1 MDLLKIGLIADT
13 SKAIEGMEKTAKSVN
28 TLGNALISGKKV
40 AHEYGLA
47 LDQKLAEISEKV
59 SAGLISNQKGIE
71 QSYKLLAEQRAK
83 MLAGMGEESKEYKT
97 LVTYSD
103 AYKQEIDKLN
113 AAQEKQASTTK
124 AVGVAQSSVDK
135 TTKEVTR
142 SFKEQTTYLQKL
154 FSVAKN
160 ILMFQ
165 LLMSP
170 IRNGLRGIKDTL
182 RESVSVAAEAEQR
195 FSKLATVFDG
205 LADSA
210 KAMAQSVAG
219 SIGVANSTSAS
230 ALSTVGDLLQAQGMG
245 TTQSLSMSAEWVKQ
259 FQDII
264 AFKDI
269 NMSLEEFAQNFMS
282 GAAGNLRNFRTF
294 GSIVKE
300 SAVNARLAAQGL
312 DKLTGSQLELAKMT
326 TRANIALEQQKNAM
340 GATEREWDTM
350 LSINRRLN
358 EAWKEY
364 KENLGDTLNRIIK
377 PMKEAI
383 TEMLDDA
390 NRATRLAEQTA
401 THQEIMAGSR
411 PVSVLR
417 DALTNADDAAQFKTF
432 INELVQKAI
441 VPNGGRADDPGSLA
455 GQIAGLQTTNEYIEW
470 FQKEYATQYIRRNPG
485 ASQEAANAYGL
496 MMAQGAFAPSIES
509 YKTNIQNGNEDL
521 GTESLDLTNLAKT
534 MIEFGVS
541 IEKLKDAT
549 DNALPDTI
557 YENIEAYRTMITEGL
572 TQRDRRQNLESTY
585 NSYSAMIEAISGM
598 KVAGTPVAGTWDFDN
613 YNQSS
618 EGANA
623 LLEIIANAMSGAG
636 SDAFANIMGAD
647 LAKTWGDAVAIALDG
662 MDKSNL
668 LEGKANSLKTL
679 YGIILEYMPEEA
691 DLLEKVAKAYRDTN
705 KDLADYIASIEAQK
719 NALSAMNNIIASAA
733 ERAGVKAYTDQG
745 YSSEIATLM
754 YSRDRA
760 KSAAEANFNTLWAA
774 DGTTRDEAG
783 FSRLD
788 YNPFEKIVSIEGSFY
803 SLKEMIDL
811 ATEAYDE
818 QIKAINDAIEAER
831 RKAYGNALGTITG
844 GMQNYKTQ
852 LRQLGMTEDQKALDD
867 LWHGFQKLVDSLDLT
882 EEEIEA
888 MNLAYDEE
896 EKALRELQKATKEAQ
911 RAEWRKAFG
920 NSLNPAAPYIDAYK
934 AGKENFDFKGG
945 GVVALLVELLKNT
958 EAFQTLMSIIQDNVV
973 PIMDAILKPLLP
985 ALRVLTQFMD
995 NLPWDVFFTVFQA
1008 VSATLVIALD
1018 VISRILGTISAV
1030 VKTIYYAITFQW
1042 GKIGKVWEDFID
1054 DQRSVTNRTETALNE
1069 IAGMVFH
1076 IERNTEKDNLA
1087 VLNDLLARGIINEQ
1101 QYNAGARVVQKDMIF
1116 DPVSARDMNFIAPSA
1131 PAART
1136 VSYGGITLNINGGN
1150 ISEVRRV
1157 IYEIFAEQGIS
1168 YNTAIGG

>member
-59 SAGLISNQKGIE
+59 SAGLISSQKGIE

-97 LVTYSD
+97 LATYSD
-103 AYKQEIDKLN
+103 AYKKELDRLN

-124 AVGVAQSSVDK
+124 AVGAAQSSVDK

-142 SFKEQTTYLQKL
+142 SYKEQTTYLQKL

-160 ILMFQ
+160 ILTFQ
-165 LLMSP
+165 LLMGP

-245 TTQSLSMSAEWVKQ
+245 TTQSLSMSADWVKQ

-326 TRANIALEQQKNAM
+326 TRATIALEQQKNAM
-340 GATEREWDTM
+340 GATEREWETM
-350 LSINRRLN
+350 LSVNRRLN

-383 TEMLDDA
+383 TQMLDDA
-390 NRATRLAEQTA
+390 NRAARLAEQTA

-417 DALTNADDAAQFKTF
+417 NALTNADDAAQFKTF

-455 GQIAGLQTTNEYIEW
+455 GQIAGLQTTNEYIKW
-470 FQKEYATQYIRRNPG
+470 FQEQYAAQYLRRNPE

-496 MMAQGAFAPSIES
+496 MMAQGAFAPSLES

-549 DNALPDTI
+549 DNALPDII
-557 YENIEAYRTMITEGL
+557 YENIEAYRTMIDEGL
-572 TQRDRRQNLESTY
+572 TQRSRREGLESTY

-598 KVAGTPVAGTWDFDN
+598 KVAGTPVAGAWDFDY

-623 LLEIIANAMSGAG
+623 LLGIIANAMSGAG

-691 DLLEKVAKAYRDTN
+691 DLLEKVAKAYQDTN
-705 KDLADYIASIEAQK
+705 KDLADYNASIEAQK
-719 NALSAMNNIIASAA
+719 NALSAMNNVIASAA
-733 ERAGVKAYTDQG
+733 ERAGVKTYTDQG
-745 YSSEIATLM
+745 YSSEVASLM
-754 YSRDRA
+754 YSKDL
-760 KSAAEANFNTLWAA
+760 AESSVRSDWKTLYGTNEYAEVGGQLRSLA
-774 DGTTRDEAG
+774 DVI
-783 FSRLD
+783 
-788 YNPFEKIVSIEGSFY
+788 K
-803 SLKEMIDL
+803 L

-831 RKAYGNALGTITG
+831 RKAFEGALGTLAG
-844 GMQNYKTQ
+844 GTQ
-852 LRQLGMTEDQKALDD
+852 GYRRQLATFGMSDSEKQIQELRWAYEDLIKN
-867 LWHGFQKLVDSLDLT
+867 LDLT
-882 EEEIEA
+882 DDELVALQNQYAEEEAALTTLIAEQEIA
-888 MNLAYDEE
+888 AEKERLDNLRKDFYASINPIAQYQTAYQNGKDI
-896 EKALRELQKATKEAQ
+896 
-911 RAEWRKAFG
+911 FG
-920 NSLNPAAPYIDAYK
+920 GAA
-934 AGKENFDFKGG
+934 GG
-945 GVVALLVELLKNT
+945 WIGILVELLKNT
-958 EAFQTLMSIIQDNVV
+958 EAFSELMNIVSDTIV
-973 PIMDAILKPLLP
+973 PILNAILKPLLP
-985 ALRVLTQFMD
+985 ALEAVRTLFDV
-995 NLPWDVFFTVFQA
+995 LPWEIITFGIKVI
-1008 VSATLVIALD
+1008 SSTLVLILHPIKMIFAIVHNIFEWLKHPMNKGARDIISLNAIADETNALLD
-1018 VISRILGTISAV
+1018 KIW
-1030 VKTIYYAITFQW
+1030 KTTT
-1042 GKIGKVWEDFID
+1042 D
-1054 DQRSVTNRTETALNE
+1054 
-1069 IAGMVFH
+1069 
-1076 IERNTEKDNLA
+1076 IERNTDKDNLA

-1101 QYNAGARVVQKDMIF
+1101 QYNAGARVIQKDMVF

-1131 PAART
+1131 PTART

>member
-59 SAGLISNQKGIE
+59 SSGLISNQKGIE

-103 AYKQEIDKLN
+103 AYKKELDRLN

-124 AVGVAQSSVDK
+124 AVGAAQSSVDK

-142 SFKEQTTYLQKL
+142 SYKEQTTYLQKL
-154 FSVAKN
+154 FSVVKN
-160 ILMFQ
+160 ILTFQ
-165 LLMSP
+165 LLMGP

-195 FSKLATVFDG
+195 YNKLATVFDHFSESARQVSAS
-205 LADSA
+205 LATVLG
-210 KAMAQSVAG
+210 VAG
-219 SIGVANSTSAS
+219 STSAS

-245 TTQSLSMSAEWVKQ
+245 ESQSLSMSAEWVKQ

-326 TRANIALEQQKNAM
+326 ARANIALEQQKNAM

-350 LSINRRLN
+350 LSINRRLD
-358 EAWKEY
+358 EQSKRF
-364 KENLGDTLNRIIK
+364 KENMGDTINTVLK
-377 PMKEAI
+377 PFKEMWVEILDTINDAADASKMVGAHANNMVADVPRKLYDI
-383 TEMLDDA
+383 SDPNAADFWERVMRENIGGFANYADMLANEKYTSDYESINATLDATAETILKTFAEFGMDLSTGWNLISDQFSSILDDDWWQVDVRNA
-390 NRATRLAEQTA
+390 LLTRLAPKGA
-401 THQEIMAGSR
+401 R
-411 PVSVLR
+411 
-417 DALTNADDAAQFKTF
+417 LTDYLNKDD
-432 INELVQKAI
+432 N
-441 VPNGGRADDPGSLA
+441 
-455 GQIAGLQTTNEYIEW
+455 
-470 FQKEYATQYIRRNPG
+470 
-485 ASQEAANAYGL
+485 
-496 MMAQGAFAPSIES
+496 
-509 YKTNIQNGNEDL
+509 
-521 GTESLDLTNLAKT
+521 
-534 MIEFGVS
+534 
-541 IEKLKDAT
+541 
-549 DNALPDTI
+549 
-557 YENIEAYRTMITEGL
+557 YRT
-572 TQRDRRQNLESTY
+572 LES
-585 NSYSAMIEAISGM
+585 SYDRYAALIEAISGM
-598 KVAGTPVAGTWDFDN
+598 RVAGTPTASIWDLDYWSKSSGGTSSLLATIAGT
-613 YNQSS
+613 SRAAGS
-618 EGANA
+618 NA
-623 LLEIIANAMSGAG
+623 L
-636 SDAFANIMGAD
+636 DNITGAD

-662 MDKSNL
+662 VDKGNL

-679 YGIILEYMPEEA
+679 YGIILEYMPEET

-705 KDLADYIASIEAQK
+705 KDLADYNASIEAQK
-719 NALSAMNNIIASAA
+719 NALSAMNNIVASAA

-745 YSSEIATLM
+745 YSSEVASLM
-754 YSRDRA
+754 YARDQ
-760 KSAAEANFNTLWAA
+760 AESSVRSNWSTLYGTNAYA
-774 DGTTRDEAG
+774 EIDGELR
-783 FSRLD
+783 
-788 YNPFEKIVSIEGSFY
+788 
-803 SLKEMIDL
+803 SLSDVIKM

-852 LRQLGMTEDQKALDD
+852 LRQLGMTEDQKAVDE

-882 EEEIEA
+882 ESEIEA

-911 RAEWRKAFG
+911 KEEWRKAFG
-920 NSLNPAAPYIDAYK
+920 NSINPAASYIDAYK
-934 AGKENFDFKGG
+934 KGKENLDFKGG
-945 GVVALLVELLKNT
+945 GVVALLVELLKNA

-995 NLPWDVFFTVFQA
+995 NLPWDVLFTVFQA

-1042 GKIGKVWEDFID
+1042 GKIGNVWEDFID
-1054 DQRSVTNRTETALNE
+1054 DQRKITNRTENALNE

-1076 IERNTEKDNLA
+1076 IERNTDKDNLA
-1087 VLNDLLARGIINEQ
+1087 TLRELYANKVINEDQ
-1101 QYNAGARVVQKDMIF
+1101 FYKGAGALQRSQIYKS
-1116 DPVSARDMNFIAPSA
+1116 VSPSGQSY
-1131 PAART
+1131 
-1136 VSYGGITLNINGGN
+1136 VSYGGVVINVNGGDPQAVRKVLE
-1150 ISEVRRV
+1150 EVLN
-1157 IYEIFAEQGIS
+1157 ENNIS
-1168 YNTAIGG
+1168 YNTAYGR